1 MAPVEGFEDDEVL
14 LVTPD
19 GGDVGLLVADEVE
32 DVAELLVEELLV
44 GELLVG
50 ATSAGKY
57 SPGLNINVAFFA
69 YSC

>member
-1 MAPVEGFEDDEVL
+1 MPTIAPVESFEDDEAA
-14 LVTPD
+14 PD
-19 GGDVGLLVADEVE
+19 GVDVGLLVADEVE
-32 DVAELLVEELLV
+32 DAA
-44 GELLVG
+44 ELLVG